1 MLGVRLPR
9 AVIEVIDRDVETGLY
24 LNRSDW
30 IRIACREYAEKRKRD
45 GAGGGALINP
55 SAPAPARA
63 SAGGGAVALL
73 SIV

>member
-1 MLGVRLPR
+1 MAQDSARLGVRLPR

-45 GAGGGALINP
+45 GAGGGGP
-55 SAPAPARA
+55 
-63 SAGGGAVALL
+63 
-73 SIV
+73 

>member
-30 IRIACREYAEKRKRD
+30 IRSACKEYYEKRKRD
-45 GAGGGALINP
+45 GAGGGGLT
-55 SAPAPARA
+55 S
-63 SAGGGAVALL
+63 LL
-73 SIV
+73 RKKKI